1 MVFNLSEKSLHMLE
15 GVHEDLV
22 KVVKE
27 AIKITPI
34 DFGVTEGLRSVT
46 RQRQLVKDGKS
57 QTMLS
62 RHLTG
67 HAVDL
72 VAYVNGK
79 VTWEGK
85 YYNQIANA
93 MLESAAKLDIPIIWG
108 GTWKTLVDKCHF
120 ELNKNFY
127 KGDEKNA

>member
-1 MVFNLSEKSLHMLE
+1 MFNLSEKSLHMLE